1 MPKTAP
7 GKARVQ
13 SWLSAQQLYKLRK
26 SSSSSPRAAPEQ
38 LCLCSSKGETQ
49 SSKTRSRKPLL
60 DGASSCLDNKSLA
73 LCLLCIAISTSC
85 STGRSVPAGSN
96 SSTLGLGCMGWHREQ
111 LQDKPSHTMSKGRE
125 QEWPLPHCKLSIETN
140 SEMLGHPYRSAVIYC
155 PTSCCVAPTH
165 VGTN

>member
-26 SSSSSPRAAPEQ
+26 RKSSSPGAAPKQ

-85 STGRSVPAGSN
+85 STGRSVPGGSN

-111 LQDKPSHTMSKGRE
+111 LQDKPPTPRAKGESRSGHFHTASF
-125 QEWPLPHCKLSIETN
+125 PLRQTVRCW
-140 SEMLGHPYRSAVIYC
+140 
-155 PTSCCVAPTH
+155 
-165 VGTN
+165 GTPIGAQ